1 MQIFHPELEITPRRP
16 KKKFKI
22 FYKWGIEIC
31 NTKYNWNVWTANLLK
46 INYLALGFKW
56 STKFRYR
63 KFFYGANHRH
73 LSLGPVYINWG
84 FYSKIYTEFKYKI
97 SKNGKS
103 KNNTRSKKR
112 I

>member
-1 MQIFHPELEITPRRP
+1 MQILPPNDLKIYPRRP
-16 KKKFKI
+16 GRRFKI
-22 FYKWGIEIC
+22 FYMWGIEIC
-31 NTKYNWNVWTANLLK
+31 NTKYNWNVWLANLLK

-56 STKFRYR
+56 SIKFKYK

-73 LSLGPVYINWG
+73 LSIGPIYLNWG
-84 FYSKIYTEFKYKI
+84 FYSRIYTKFKYITKD
-97 SKNGKS
+97 GKT